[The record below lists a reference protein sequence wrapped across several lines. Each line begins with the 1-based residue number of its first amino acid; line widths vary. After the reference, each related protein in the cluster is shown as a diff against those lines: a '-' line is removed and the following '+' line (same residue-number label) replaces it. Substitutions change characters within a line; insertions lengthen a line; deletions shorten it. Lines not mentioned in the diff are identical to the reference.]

1 VYSKQF
7 AYLAVISYMKNITL
21 VTIVFA
27 FSLQTLNA
35 HLADT
40 TLFAARYA
48 KTNRAHAVV
57 LASWGGLN
65 LIGGTALA
73 LSSTGQTRQ
82 FNVMNAAWGGI
93 NLGIASV
100 MFIGLKKENA
110 KTYSLYD
117 NIQRQA
123 KLEKALLFN
132 TGLDVGYVMGGLA
145 MNYYGQLPNTK
156 NGQRLQGFGKSIMV
170 QGGFLFVQDLVF
182 YLLHANNRKRHQGGW
197 QVLINGR

>member
-1 VYSKQF
+1 
-7 AYLAVISYMKNITL
+7 MKNIAL
-21 VTIVFA
+21 ITIAFA

-35 HLADT
+35 QLVDT
-40 TLFAARYA
+40 TLYAAHYA

-57 LASWGGLN
+57 LGSWGAVN
-65 LIGGTALA
+65 LIGGTAWA

-100 MFIGLKKENA
+100 MIIGLKKENA

-123 KLEKALLFN
+123 KFEKALLFN
-132 TGLDVGYVMGGLA
+132 TGLDVAYVMGGLA
-145 MNYYGQLPNTK
+145 MNYYGQLPNAK
-156 NGQRLQGFGKSIMV
+156 NGARLQGFGNSIMV
-170 QGGFLFVQDLVF
+170 QGGFLFAQDLVF
-182 YLLHANNRKRHQGGW
+182 YLLHTNNRKRHQGGW

>member
-1 VYSKQF
+1 
-7 AYLAVISYMKNITL
+7 MKNMALITIL
-21 VTIVFA
+21 FA
-27 FSLQTLNA
+27 CSLQTLNA
-35 HLADT
+35 QLADT
-40 TLFAARYA
+40 SLYATRYA
-48 KTNRAHAVV
+48 KTNRAHAIV
-57 LASWGGLN
+57 LGSWGAVN
-65 LIGGTALA
+65 LLGGTAWA
-73 LSSTGQTRQ
+73 LGSTGQTRQ

-93 NLGIASV
+93 NLGIASL

-123 KLEKALLFN
+123 QLEKVLLFN

-145 MNYYGQLPNTK
+145 MNYYGQLPDAK

-182 YLLHANNRKRHQGGW
+182 YLLHANNRKKHQGGW
-197 QVLINGR
+197 QVQINGR